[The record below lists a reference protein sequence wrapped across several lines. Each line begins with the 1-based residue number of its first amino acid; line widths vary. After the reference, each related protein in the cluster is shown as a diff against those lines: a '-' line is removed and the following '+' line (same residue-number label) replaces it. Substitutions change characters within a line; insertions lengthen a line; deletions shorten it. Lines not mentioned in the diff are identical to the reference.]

1 MASGLTVLV
10 ALPRTPVQFPALI
23 RRLASTCDSSSRR
36 MDTFWPA
43 LPPRLPS
50 FHLPLA
56 YTVFPFYAFPLKK
69 PMRRG
74 LGVNICTQANTHTYK
89 K

>member
-1 MASGLTVLV
+1 MASEQYLLL
-10 ALPRTPVQFPALI
+10 LPRTPVQFPALTQ
-23 RRLASTCDSSSRR
+23 RLAGTCDSSSRR
-36 MDTFWPA
+36 MDTFWSA

-56 YTVFPFYAFPLKK
+56 YAVFPSYALPLKR
-69 PMRRG
+69 PMRGG
-74 LGVNICTQANTHTYK
+74 LGVNISTQANTHKHK